1 MLTYASYKS
10 NLCFLGENAPM
21 RWIRRER
28 KWFIGSVE
36 IYPLGINEHHFFF
49 FFHSFSV
56 EFHSNPLLNRT
67 DPLQVLRLRRYF
79 LREHRS
85 SMQYLPSKIVR
96 WQFVEIY
103 LFRINEYNFNNFFPI
118 EFHSKSLLNRRNVFK
133 LFTFIILLVRI
144 IHSRSSM
151 PWNIFQCTR

>member
-56 EFHSNPLLNRT
+56 EFHSNPLLNRI
-67 DPLQVLRLRRYF
+67 DPLQILYLRRYF
-79 LREHRS
+79 LREQSILDAIFAIENRLRTRQRRFSTS
-85 SMQYLPSKIVR
+85 STCGWAIRFPSPRRFLRVLHPRGPATCYVTLVGRGPKGA
-96 WQFVEIY
+96 
-103 LFRINEYNFNNFFPI
+103 
-118 EFHSKSLLNRRNVFK
+118 SLEGRQRRGC
-133 LFTFIILLVRI
+133 R
-144 IHSRSSM
+144 
-151 PWNIFQCTR
+151 